1 MKNGWQ
7 NRKVSEIAEHSL
19 GKMLDKA
26 KNKGELK
33 PYLRNFNVRW
43 FGFDLSD
50 MLEMRFLPE
59 EAAKYTA
66 VNGDVLICEGGYP
79 GRAAIWEQYEPIY
92 FQKALHRVRFHEPE
106 RSKWFL
112 YYLHAKDLDGTL
124 KNHFNGAGIQ
134 HFTGESLAQFQVPLP
149 PLPEQKRIVGILD
162 EAFEGIAKAKANAE
176 KNLQNARALFESHL
190 QSVFNQKDFTTTSEA
205 SPSEHCQDHAPP
217 RRPDETSFAPATGEA
232 AHRATIGVTRTGGR
246 AATLR
251 KIPGR
256 FSLAVGAPN
265 APARK
270 GWRWSLLTDLARLES
285 GHTPSRR
292 HPEYWGGPIPWIGI
306 QDAREWHGRTIEET
320 IQHTNNLG
328 IANSA
333 ARILP
338 GNTVCLSRTASVGYV
353 VVTGKPMSTS
363 QDFVNWVCSDL
374 LMPHFLKYLLLA
386 EGRGLLRF
394 ASGSVHSTIYFP
406 EVKAF
411 YVCYPSRKEQARIV
425 DELDALRSTTQRLE
439 SIYQQKLS
447 SLEELKKSL
456 LHEAFAGAL

>member
-1 MKNGWQ
+1 VRMQWSIGTLGDKCEMYQPKTISGKEMVEDGAYPVYGANGIIG
-7 NRKVSEIAEHSL
+7 RY
-19 GKMLDKA
+19 
-26 KNKGELK
+26 NK
-33 PYLRNFNVRW
+33 FNHEEPQLLITCRGATCGSVNISAPKSWITGNAMVVRPTDETI
-43 FGFDLSD
+43 DL
-50 MLEMRFLPE
+50 RFLE
-59 EAAKYTA
+59 YLFRGGLDISRAITGAAQPQITRT
-66 VNGDVLICEGGYP
+66 NLEPLEISYP
-79 GRAAIWEQYEPIY
+79 P
-92 FQKALHRVRFHEPE
+92 V
-106 RSKWFL
+106 
-112 YYLHAKDLDGTL
+112 
-124 KNHFNGAGIQ
+124 
-134 HFTGESLAQFQVPLP
+134 
-149 PLPEQKRIVGILD
+149 PEQKRIVAILD
-162 EAFEGIAKAKANAE
+162 EAFEGIEKAKSNAE
-176 KNLQNARALFESHL
+176 KNLQNARALFGSHL
-190 QSVFNQKDFTTTSEA
+190 QSVFNQKEITAASEA
-205 SPSEHCQDHAPP
+205 PPSEHCEDHAPP
-217 RRPDETSFAPATGEA
+217 RRPDETTFALGTGEA
-232 AHRATIGVTRTGGR
+232 AHRPTIGVTRTGGR

-285 GHTPSRR
+285 GHTPSRK

-320 IQHTNNLG
+320 IQHTNDLG

-353 VVTGKPMSTS
+353 VVTGKPMATS

-425 DELDALRSTTQRLE
+425 DELDALRSGTERLE